1 MDDRKGIDADIVPIS
16 FGIGRHHQANRLRR
30 YDNSQSIYRGA
41 NMKKSLILSLSLA
54 MLMPQIRAEPTA
66 ASPSPAT
73 YPTKFETVP
82 SDEAAQIAETIDLTL
97 KLEEKRYADRLAR
110 RGVHPKA
117 HGCVQA
123 KFTVNPDIPEEYKVG
138 VLAQPGKTYDAWIR
152 FSNAT
157 ALVTPDALNG
167 IDPTT
172 RKPIKEANSRGMAI
186 KLMGVEGS
194 TLLGEP
200 GAKTQDFLLI
210 NQPMFAFPNVHE
222 YLEVTKVQYENNED
236 LTKYFSVSPPLPQR
250 FKTLS
255 IVRQIK
261 ATKLAN
267 PLETA
272 YFSAS
277 PFLFGKDKVAKFSV
291 LPRDATQSPMPAD
304 LSDNYLREALKK
316 SLDVTEGKPAVFDF
330 RVQIRKDDSLPIED
344 ASAEWIG
351 GDAAKFQNVATITI
365 DKQNFDEPLRETEC
379 EHLVFTPW
387 HGLVDFQP
395 LGGINRLRLGVYNAS
410 AKFRAQ
416 TREPSGFPP
425 IVPPK

>member
-1 MDDRKGIDADIVPIS
+1 M
-16 FGIGRHHQANRLRR
+16 N
-30 YDNSQSIYRGA
+30 
-41 NMKKSLILSLSLA
+41 KSLILSLSLA
-54 MLMPQIRAEPTA
+54 MVIPQIRAEPTT
-66 ASPSPAT
+66 ASSSPAT

-82 SDEAAQIAETIDLTL
+82 PDEAAQIAETIDLTL

-117 HGCVQA
+117 HGCLQA

-157 ALVTPDALNG
+157 GIVTPDSLDKINPATDKPE
-167 IDPTT
+167 IDATT
-172 RKPIKEANSRGMAI
+172 GKPFKEANSRGLAI

-210 NQPMFAFPNVHE
+210 NQPMFAFPNVSE
-222 YLEVTKVQYENNED
+222 YLEATKIQLADNEV
-236 LTKYFSVSPPLPQR
+236 LTRYFLVKPLPPQR
-250 FKTLS
+250 LKTLS
-255 IVRQIK
+255 IVGQIK
-261 ATKLAN
+261 ATKLTN

-291 LPRDATQSPMPAD
+291 LPRDATQSPMPTD

-351 GDAAKFQNVATITI
+351 GDAAKFENVATITI
-365 DKQNFDEPLRETEC
+365 DKQNFDEPLRITEC